1 MLHHQHQW
9 YVSTVA
15 MPVPT
20 APKLGRM
27 ATSLET
33 D

>member
-1 MLHHQHQW
+1 MHQI
-9 YVSTVA
+9 VKPTVA